1 MNQYKV
7 WQVALIYSVLIFG
20 IIYALPNFFPTKPA
34 IQIAFGDSLKANNTN
49 IISDLSSELENKNVA
64 FTDIQLEENSAK
76 IIFDEVADQLAA
88 RRVLSSYSEGE
99 FIIALNSEPST
110 PSWLSSL
117 GGKPINLGLD
127 LAGGIHFLLEVD
139 TVRYS
144 TERLSSEGASI
155 IDDLQDR
162 GINANFESS
171 NENINLSFRS
181 FDDLSSARDYLEET
195 NFTTSGA
202 KYNVLQNNNDLELQ
216 YTDNY
221 LSEIVDYA
229 VEQNLVALRNRVNSS
244 RMSRS
249 SVTVKPSATA
259 RASTNITYNE
269 LMNRYGRLIGNTTN
283 TRNRRNTS
291 KKPKSVTGRLGKSL
305 SSMFRKSNKNYK
317 KWQSKRTCQKNVQ
330 VFCQKIIKMSSL
342 GKI

>member
-7 WQVALIYSVLIFG
+7 WQVTLIYSVLIFG
-20 IIYALPNFFPTKPA
+20 IIFALPNFFPTKPA

-64 FTDIQLEENSAK
+64 FTDIELEENSAK

-144 TERLSSEGASI
+144 AERLSSEGASI

-171 NENINLSFRS
+171 NESINLSFRN
-181 FDDLSSARDYLEET
+181 FDDLSNSR
-195 NFTTSGA
+195 
-202 KYNVLQNNNDLELQ
+202 
-216 YTDNY
+216 NY
-221 LSEIVDYA
+221 L
-229 VEQNLVALRNRVNSS
+229 
-244 RMSRS
+244 
-249 SVTVKPSATA
+249 
-259 RASTNITYNE
+259 
-269 LMNRYGRLIGNTTN
+269 
-283 TRNRRNTS
+283 
-291 KKPKSVTGRLGKSL
+291 
-305 SSMFRKSNKNYK
+305 
-317 KWQSKRTCQKNVQ
+317 
-330 VFCQKIIKMSSL
+330 
-342 GKI
+342 

>member
-20 IIYALPNFFPTKPA
+20 IIFALPNFFPTKPA

-49 IISDLSSELENKNVA
+49 VNSDLSSELENKNVA

-139 TVRYS
+139 T
-144 TERLSSEGASI
+144 ER
-155 IDDLQDR
+155 
-162 GINANFESS
+162 
-171 NENINLSFRS
+171 
-181 FDDLSSARDYLEET
+181 
-195 NFTTSGA
+195 
-202 KYNVLQNNNDLELQ
+202 
-216 YTDNY
+216 Y
-221 LSEIVDYA
+221 LS
-229 VEQNLVALRNRVNSS
+229 
-244 RMSRS
+244 
-249 SVTVKPSATA
+249 
-259 RASTNITYNE
+259 
-269 LMNRYGRLIGNTTN
+269 LIH
-283 TRNRRNTS
+283 
-291 KKPKSVTGRLGKSL
+291 
-305 SSMFRKSNKNYK
+305 
-317 KWQSKRTCQKNVQ
+317 
-330 VFCQKIIKMSSL
+330 I
-342 GKI
+342 